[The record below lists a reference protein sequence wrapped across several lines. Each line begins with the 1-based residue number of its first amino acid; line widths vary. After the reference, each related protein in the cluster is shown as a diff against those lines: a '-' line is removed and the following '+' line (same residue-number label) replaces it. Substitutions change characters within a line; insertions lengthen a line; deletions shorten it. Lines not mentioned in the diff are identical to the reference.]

1 MSTTLLNQEH
11 HERFDR
17 LQLAALAGLML
28 IGTAFVYSATMAN
41 PAMAALP
48 WYDQSWLRQ
57 IVWYALGIGAGA
69 GLCLLDYHTLTRWSF
84 VAYWATIIFLVIVLV
99 PHIGSMRFGA
109 RRWIDLG
116 PFQFQPSEFAKLAF
130 ILATAHFLSRPPDE
144 LRLPGNFWKGIGL
157 LLLPFAL
164 ILKEPDLGSALVL
177 LPTGLVMMF
186 VAGTPKS
193 YLLKLVGVV
202 GLLAA
207 LFLVDVLFVPPGWWQ
222 ISMEPYQRDRL
233 LVYFGR
239 DYTDFASSNA
249 TSAELQRLRQQ
260 QLDDE
265 YNVRQS
271 LISVGSGGLTGK
283 GWRQGTQNRYGY
295 LPRAVAHNDFI
306 FSVIAEEEGFV
317 GSVIVLALYAVVL
330 FTGLRIAGQARDRL
344 GRLVAVGVVT
354 LIFSHVFINI
364 GMNIRIMP
372 VTGVP
377 LPLLSYGGSSVLG
390 SLIAVGLMQNVH
402 IHRKGY

>member
-1 MSTTLLNQEH
+1 MTNPALNEH
-11 HERFDR
+11 HRRLDR
-17 LQLAALAGLML
+17 LQLVALAGLMC
-28 IGTAFVYSATMAN
+28 IGVAFVFSATMAN
-41 PAMAALP
+41 QTASTLP
-48 WYDQSWLRQ
+48 WYDQSWVRQ
-57 IVWYALGIGAGA
+57 IVWYALGVSAGA
-69 GLCLLDYHTLTRWSF
+69 ALCLVDYHTLARWSF
-84 VAYWATIIFLVIVLV
+84 VAYVVTIFFLVIVLV

-116 PFQFQPSEFAKLAF
+116 FFQFQPSEFAKLAF
-130 ILATAHFLSRPPDE
+130 ILAAAHFLSRPPEE
-144 LRLPGNFWKGIGL
+144 LRQPANFWKGIGL
-157 LLLPFAL
+157 LLLPFML

-177 LPTGLVMMF
+177 LPTGLMMML
-186 VAGTPKS
+186 VAGTPRK
-193 YLLKLVGVV
+193 YLLRLVGGV
-202 GLLAA
+202 GLVAV
-207 LFLVDVLFVPPGWWQ
+207 LFLVDILFMPPGRWQ
-222 ISMEPYQRDRL
+222 VPMQDYQRNRL
-233 LVYFGR
+233 MVFFGR
-239 DYTDFASSNA
+239 DYTHFAPPN
-249 TSAELQRLRQQ
+249 TTPAELQRLKQKQ
-260 QLDDE
+260 IDDE
-265 YNVRQS
+265 YNVRQA
-271 LISVGSGGLTGK
+271 LISVGSGGPFGK
-283 GWRQGTQNRYGY
+283 GWRQGTQNALGY

-317 GSVIVLALYAVVL
+317 GSVIVLTLYAVVL

-344 GRLVAVGVVT
+344 GKLVAVGVVT

>member
-1 MSTTLLNQEH
+1 MFATVPREK
-11 HERFDR
+11 FDT
-17 LQLAALAGLML
+17 LQLAALAGLMFL
-28 IGTAFVYSATMAN
+28 GAAFVFSATMVN
-41 PAMAALP
+41 DFAATQP
-48 WYDQSWLRQ
+48 WYMQSWVRQ

-69 GLCLLDYHTLTRWSF
+69 ALCIVDYHSLARWSF
-84 VAYWATIIFLVIVLV
+84 VAYWATIICLVAVLI

-116 PFQFQPSEFAKLAF
+116 FFQFQPSEFAKLAF
-130 ILATAHFLSRPPDE
+130 ILAASNFLSRPVDE
-144 LRLPGNFWKGIGL
+144 LKRFGIFWKGIGL
-157 LLLPFAL
+157 MMLPFAL

-186 VAGTPKS
+186 AAGTPRR
-193 YLLKLVGVV
+193 YLLLLIGTVS
-202 GLLAA
+202 LLAT
-207 LFLVDVLFVPPGWWQ
+207 LFLADLLFAPLRWQ
-222 ISMEPYQRDRL
+222 IPMQEYQRNRL

-239 DYTDFASSNA
+239 DYTHFASPNA
-249 TSAELQRLRQQ
+249 TPAELQRLKQR
-260 QLDDE
+260 QLDDA
-265 YNVRQS
+265 YNVRQA
-271 LISVGSGGLTGK
+271 LISVGSGGLMGK
-283 GWRQGTQNRYGY
+283 GWRQGTQNALGY

-317 GSVIVLALYAVVL
+317 GSVIILALYAVVL
-330 FTGLRIAGQARDRL
+330 FTGLRIAGSARDRL
-344 GRLVAVGVVT
+344 GKLVAVGVVT

-390 SLIAVGLMQNVH
+390 SLIAVGLMQNIH
-402 IHRKGY
+402 IHRRGY

>member
-1 MSTTLLNQEH
+1 MINVSFNEPH
-11 HERFDR
+11 AKIDR
-17 LQLAALAGLML
+17 LQLAVLAGLML

-41 PAMAALP
+41 ATAATLP
-48 WYDQSWLRQ
+48 WYNQSWVRQ
-57 IVWYALGIGAGA
+57 IVWYALGIGAGSA
-69 GLCLLDYHTLTRWSF
+69 LCLVDYHTLSRWSF
-84 VAYWATIIFLVIVLV
+84 VAYWATIFCLVAVMI
-99 PHIGSMRFGA
+99 PHIGSMRVGA
-109 RRWIDLG
+109 RRLIDLVF
-116 PFQFQPSEFAKLAF
+116 FQFQPSEFAKLAF
-130 ILATAHFLSRPPDE
+130 ILAMAHFLSRPADE
-144 LRLPGNFWKGIGL
+144 LRHPSIFWKGIGL

-186 VAGTPKS
+186 VAGTPKE
-193 YLLKLVGVV
+193 YLLQLAGVV

-207 LFLVDVLFVPPGWWQ
+207 LFLADILFAPPRWQ
-222 ISMEPYQRDRL
+222 IPMQNYQRNRL

-239 DYTDFASSNA
+239 DYTHFASPTA
-249 TSAELQRLRQQ
+249 TPAELQHLRQR
-260 QLDDE
+260 QLDDA
-265 YNVRQS
+265 YNVRQA
-271 LISVGSGGLTGK
+271 LISVGSGGLAGK
-283 GWRQGTQNRYGY
+283 GWGKGTQNALGY

-317 GSVIVLALYAVVL
+317 GSVIILALYAVVL

-344 GRLVAVGVVT
+344 GKLVAVGVVT

-390 SLIAVGLMQNVH
+390 SLIAVGLMQNIH
-402 IHRKGY
+402 IHRRGY